1 MIFRTTDGE
10 FIEINKTD
18 FNYETDY
25 NIALMEA
32 YGVKK
37 PSFGVKSSINQVDM
51 IYGIILRQQQQ
62 TPQIHQSQQSRL

>member
-10 FIEINKTD
+10 FIEINKAD

-51 IYGIILRQQQQ
+51 IYGIILRQQQ
-62 TPQIHQSQQSRL
+62 TPQIPQSRL

>member
-51 IYGIILRQQQQ
+51 IYGIILRQQQK
-62 TPQIHQSQQSRL
+62 QSRL